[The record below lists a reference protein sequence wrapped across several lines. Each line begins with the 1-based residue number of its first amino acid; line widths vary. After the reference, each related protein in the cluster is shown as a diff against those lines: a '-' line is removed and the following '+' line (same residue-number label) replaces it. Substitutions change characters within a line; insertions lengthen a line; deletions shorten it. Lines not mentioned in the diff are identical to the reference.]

1 MKGQDLCLEV
11 VDEEEE
17 EEKKEEEEK
26 EEEEEEEEEEDY
38 DNGSHLVM
46 AVQSLG
52 EL

>member
-26 EEEEEEEEEEDY
+26 EEEGIIWKLPGIE
-38 DNGSHLVM
+38 
-46 AVQSLG
+46 AT
-52 EL
+52 